1 MKSIFFK
8 AVDKAAKE
16 ASLWAY
22 AAWTLPFVA
31 IAVLVFEYLIGWDTA
46 MARTLTTIAIVF
58 FSISVFWWWWALHKI
73 TVILGSLKETDARFE
88 DIKEELRQTRKT
100 LRGDD
105 VDLR

>member
-1 MKSIFFK
+1 MKFIFFK

-31 IAVLVFEYLIGWDTA
+31 IGILVFEYLIGWDTV
-46 MARTLTTIAIVF
+46 MAKTLTTIAIVF

-73 TVILGSLKETDARFE
+73 IIILESLKVTDERFE
-88 DIKEELRQTRKT
+88 DIKEELKQTRKT
-100 LRGDD
+100 LRGDN